1 MKTPPSPVYEFG
13 DFRLDA
19 GKRLV
24 TRRDGAAVALTPR
37 VFETL
42 LYLVEHHDTVLDKE
56 RLMEAVWPDSIVEEN
71 NLSQNISTLR
81 HVFGESPG
89 SHHYIVTVPGRGYRF
104 VAEVRTREGEGE
116 LETVPDEP
124 NVASALVASPL
135 AGSADGKR
143 QVPRLSLAVVALVAL
158 GLGSLLFL
166 HSRTRSS
173 AVATTNLS
181 SSTVVIS
188 EKSIAVLPFDNLSND
203 KENSYFGA
211 ALQDEILSNL
221 AKIADLKVIS
231 RTSAGLYKSG
241 NPRNLREIGQQLG
254 VAYLLEGNVQ
264 RAGNRVR
271 VNAQLIDARSDAHLW
286 AQTYD
291 RDIADVFAIQSEIA
305 RTIAEQLQAK
315 LAPEEKARLEAKP
328 TDNPGAYLLYLKAR
342 EQVRVAASKQ
352 DAIDADELY
361 ARAIALD
368 PTFALA
374 YARAAMLNSLMYQ
387 LGREPERKAKA
398 RALAEEALRLTP
410 DLGEAHLALGLCWYR
425 IEKDYSAALKEFS
438 IAGAN
443 SPNDPEIP
451 EYSAAVLRRQ
461 GRWREA
467 VAGFERAQELDPRHA
482 HPPAAEIYNELR
494 DWPAAAAAYKRM
506 LKIEPDVADG
516 WVGLAW
522 LEIFQNANPSA
533 ASGVLDNLPAQIK
546 RPELVMEAK
555 WDVAM
560 LARDFAAAEKLA
572 PDFPPQEFPVREPKI
587 FYEALASFA
596 RGDTESARSRL
607 ETLRPTH
614 EAGVHDHPDSPRF
627 HAALG
632 MLYAYLG
639 EKENAIRA
647 SERAV
652 ELCPQSKDAV
662 EGPSYVS
669 NLARTYART
678 GEADRAIPLIE
689 RLLSTPAADG
699 ITLAELR
706 LRWEWDPLRS
716 DARFQKILAG
726 PEPKTVY
733 R

>member
-1 MKTPPSPVYEFG
+1 
-13 DFRLDA
+13 
-19 GKRLV
+19 
-24 TRRDGAAVALTPR
+24 
-37 VFETL
+37 
-42 LYLVEHHDTVLDKE
+42 
-56 RLMEAVWPDSIVEEN
+56 MEAVWSDSIVEEN
-71 NLSQNISTLR
+71 NLAQSISKLR
-81 HVFGESPG
+81 QVLGEKPG
-89 SHHYIVTVPGRGYRF
+89 TNRFIVTVPGRGYRF
-104 VAEVRTREGEGE
+104 AADVTIRSGIAEDTPALPLKPEVQPVQTAANVAEVALEAQVAPASRQTR
-116 LETVPDEP
+116 LV
-124 NVASALVASPL
+124 VIAALV
-135 AGSADGKR
+135 
-143 QVPRLSLAVVALVAL
+143 VIAL
-158 GLGSLLFL
+158 GVGVLFF
-166 HSRTRSS
+166 RGRREQFAPSS
-173 AVATTNLS
+173 AIVRATPAALP
-181 SSTVVIS
+181 
-188 EKSIAVLPFDNLSND
+188 EKSIAVLPFENLSND

-211 ALQDEILSNL
+211 GVQDEILSNL

-271 VNAQLIDARSDAHLW
+271 VNAQLIDARTDAHLW

-305 RTIAEQLQAK
+305 RTIAEQLQAR

-328 TDNPGAYLLYLKAR
+328 TDNPEAYLLYLKAR
-342 EQVRVAASKQ
+342 EQARVAASKQ

-410 DLGEAHLALGLCWYR
+410 DLGEAHLSLGLCWYR
-425 IEKDYSAALKEFS
+425 IEKDYAAALKEFS
-438 IAGAN
+438 IAGAI

-451 EYSAAVLRRQ
+451 EYSAVVLRRQ

-482 HPPAAEIYNELR
+482 HPIAAEIYNELR
-494 DWPAAAAAYKRM
+494 DWTAAAAVYRHM
-506 LKIEPDVADG
+506 LKIEPDAADG

-522 LEIFQNANPSA
+522 LEIFQNFNPSA
-533 ASGVLDNLPAQIK
+533 ARGILDKLPAQIK

-555 WDVAM
+555 WDFAM

-572 PDFPPQEFPVREPKI
+572 PEFPAQEFPVREPKI

-596 RGDTESARSRL
+596 GGDTESARSRL
-607 ETLRPTH
+607 ETLRPMH
-614 EAGVHDHPDSPRF
+614 EAGVRDHPDSPRF

-647 SERAV
+647 SERAI
-652 ELCPQSKDAV
+652 ELCPLNKDAV
-662 EGPSYVS
+662 EGPGYLS
-669 NLARTYART
+669 NLARIYART
-678 GEADRAIPLIE
+678 GEADQAIPLIE

-716 DARFQKILAG
+716 DARFKKMLAG
-726 PEPKTVY
+726 PEPKIIY
-733 R
+733 